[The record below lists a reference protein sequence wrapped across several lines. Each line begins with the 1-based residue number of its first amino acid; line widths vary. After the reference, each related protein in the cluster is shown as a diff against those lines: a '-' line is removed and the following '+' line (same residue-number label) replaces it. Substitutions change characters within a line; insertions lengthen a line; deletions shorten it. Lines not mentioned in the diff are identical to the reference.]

1 MRRDIIS
8 QILWKIQVLAST
20 KLIELF
26 LWITISGA
34 IVTIIAHYLKYNN
47 LVNSIYFDLFLLI
60 FIYYSCYKIILE

>member
-1 MRRDIIS
+1 MKRDIIS

-34 IVTIIAHYLKYNN
+34 IATLISHYLWYNN
-47 LVNSIYFDLFLLI
+47 LNSWHIDLFLLI
-60 FIYYSCYKIILE
+60 FVYYSCYKIILE